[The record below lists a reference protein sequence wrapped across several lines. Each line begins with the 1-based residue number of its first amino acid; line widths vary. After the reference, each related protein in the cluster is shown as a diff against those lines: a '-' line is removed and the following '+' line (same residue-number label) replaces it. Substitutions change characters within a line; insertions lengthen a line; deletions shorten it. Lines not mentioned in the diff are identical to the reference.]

1 MSLLNDLFKGAI
13 VLSIL
18 ALAQH
23 GFTVKDMANKAAKVH
38 KKGRFSEL
46 LVVRTTK
53 PGLSRALRNEDSA
66 RSAVRTAVLV
76 ENTQQQFF
84 LK

>member
-23 GFTVKDMANKAAKVH
+23 GFTVKDMAKEAAKVH
-38 KKGRFSEL
+38 EKGLTEYGQYSRVLTGYKK
-46 LVVRTTK
+46 
-53 PGLSRALRNEDSA
+53 P
-66 RSAVRTAVLV
+66 
-76 ENTQQQFF
+76 
-84 LK
+84 

>member
-38 KKGRFSEL
+38 KKGL
-46 LVVRTTK
+46 TK
-53 PGLSRALRNEDSA
+53 YGSYSR
-66 RSAVRTAVLV
+66 VLTGH
-76 ENTQQQFF
+76 NISST
-84 LK
+84 KK